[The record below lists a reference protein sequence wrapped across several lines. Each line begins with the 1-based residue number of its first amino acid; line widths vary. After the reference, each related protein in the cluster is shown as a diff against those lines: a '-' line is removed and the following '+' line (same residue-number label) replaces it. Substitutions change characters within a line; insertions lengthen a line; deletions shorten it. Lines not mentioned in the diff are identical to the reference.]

1 VPGFNSGWLKV
12 QGFWPVFTYNPVPI
26 KKGYFNNTSINITRE
41 LVDFDGRGTYRDPK
55 FAWNITVGPTALSFF
70 NSAKWGGHYENDLF
84 VGDINKG
91 RIYHFDLNENRTELV
106 LEGNLKDKV
115 ANTNKESRD
124 AIFAGG
130 FGGIT
135 DIQVGP
141 DGNLYV
147 LSYPYGK
154 IFRIVSAE

>member
-1 VPGFNSGWLKV
+1 MARL

-26 KKGYFNNTSINITRE
+26 KKGYLNHSSANLARG
-41 LVDFDGRGTYRDPK
+41 LVYFDEKGTYNDPK
-55 FAWNITVGPTALSFF
+55 FAWNITVGPTALKFF
-70 NSAKWGGHYENDLF
+70 NSSKLGRHYKNDLF
-84 VGDINKG
+84 VGDINRG
-91 RIYHFDLNENRTELV
+91 RLYHFDLNKNRTELV
-106 LEGNLKDKV
+106 LEGDLKDKV
-115 ANTNKESRD
+115 ANSNKKLRD
-124 AIFAGG
+124 VIFAGG

-154 IFRIVSAE
+154 IYKILPVN

>member
-1 VPGFNSGWLKV
+1 MK
-12 QGFWPVFTYNPVPI
+12 
-26 KKGYFNNTSINITRE
+26 
-41 LVDFDGRGTYRDPK
+41 
-55 FAWNITVGPTALSFF
+55 FF
-70 NSAKWGGHYENDLF
+70 NSSKFGPHYENDLF

-106 LEGNLKDKV
+106 LEGDLMDKV
-115 ANTNKESRD
+115 ANSNKESRD

-154 IFRIVSAE
+154 IFRIISVGS

>member
-1 VPGFNSGWLKV
+1 MVNS
-12 QGFWPVFTYNPVPI
+12 
-26 KKGYFNNTSINITRE
+26 
-41 LVDFDGRGTYRDPK
+41 
-55 FAWNITVGPTALSFF
+55 
-70 NSAKWGGHYENDLF
+70 
-84 VGDINKG
+84 
-91 RIYHFDLNENRTELV
+91 
-106 LEGNLKDKV
+106 
-115 ANTNKESRD
+115 NKESRD

-154 IFRIVSAE
+154 IFRIVSIE

>member
-1 VPGFNSGWLKV
+1 
-12 QGFWPVFTYNPVPI
+12 
-26 KKGYFNNTSINITRE
+26 
-41 LVDFDGRGTYRDPK
+41 
-55 FAWNITVGPTALSFF
+55 
-70 NSAKWGGHYENDLF
+70 
-84 VGDINKG
+84 
-91 RIYHFDLNENRTELV
+91 
-106 LEGNLKDKV
+106 V
-115 ANTNKESRD
+115 ANTNKESGD

-154 IFRIVSAE
+154 IFRIVSTE